1 MPGGKIRKSG
11 CEAGSGGVRAGLCK
25 TQARDIYR
33 TQLGLAFGMI
43 GKLRGI
49 VDAVG
54 ADHAIV
60 DVGGVG
66 YEVACSSRTL
76 SALPAPGEPVTLSI
90 ETHVREDAIK
100 LYGFLSEAERGWFRL
115 LQSVQGVGAKVAL
128 SILSTLDA
136 GQIANAIALQDKSMM
151 TRAPGVGP
159 KVALRIVN
167 ELRDKAPPLAF
178 SVAAAGQAPVAVN
191 GAKPAPAA
199 PSPAAEAVSALV
211 NLGYAPL
218 QANAAISAAMAKTG
232 DAPRTEDLIRLGLK
246 ELAR

>member
-1 MPGGKIRKSG
+1 
-11 CEAGSGGVRAGLCK
+11 
-25 TQARDIYR
+25 
-33 TQLGLAFGMI
+33 MI
-43 GKLRGI
+43 GKLRGV

-54 ADHAIV
+54 TEQAII

-76 SALPAPGEPVTLSI
+76 SMLPAPGEPVTLAI

-128 SILSTLDA
+128 SLLSTLDA
-136 GQIANAIALQDKSMM
+136 EHLAAAVALQDKAAI

-167 ELRDKAPPLAF
+167 ELKDKAPPLPI
-178 SVAAAGQAPVAVN
+178 SIAATMGQPSSTAN
-191 GAKPAPAA
+191 GARANGSD
-199 PSPAAEAVSALV
+199 PSPAAEAISALL
-211 NLGYAPL
+211 NLGYSAQ
-218 QANAAISAAMAKTG
+218 QARSAIAAAAEKAGQGVQT
-232 DAPRTEDLIRLGLK
+232 ADLIRLGLK

>member
-1 MPGGKIRKSG
+1 
-11 CEAGSGGVRAGLCK
+11 
-25 TQARDIYR
+25 
-33 TQLGLAFGMI
+33 MI

-49 VDAVG
+49 VDAAGV
-54 ADHAIV
+54 DHAII

-76 SALPAPGEPVTLSI
+76 AALPAPGEPVTLFI

-100 LYGFLSEAERGWFRL
+100 LFGFLSEAERAWFRL

-128 SILSTLDA
+128 SILSTLDTA
-136 GQIANAIALQDKSMM
+136 QLASAIALQDRAMV

-167 ELRDKAPPLAF
+167 ELKDKAPPLAV
-178 SVAAAGQAPVAVN
+178 SAALGPGHAPAAVN
-191 GAKPAPAA
+191 GAKPALAA
-199 PSPAAEAVSALV
+199 ASPVADAISALL
-211 NLGYAPL
+211 NLGYASA
-218 QANAAISAAMAKTG
+218 QANAAISAAMSKTG

>member
-1 MPGGKIRKSG
+1 
-11 CEAGSGGVRAGLCK
+11 
-25 TQARDIYR
+25 
-33 TQLGLAFGMI
+33 MI
-43 GKLRGI
+43 GKLRGV

-54 ADHAIV
+54 ADHAVI

-76 SALPAPGEPVTLSI
+76 SALPQAGEPVTLSI

-100 LYGFLSEAERGWFRL
+100 LYGFLNEAERGWFRL

-128 SILSTLDA
+128 SILSTLDV
-136 GQIANAIALQDKSMM
+136 GHLANAIALQDKATV

-167 ELRDKAPPLAF
+167 ELKDKAPPLAI
-178 SVAAAGQAPVAVN
+178 SHTAAMGQAPGPVN
-191 GAKPAPAA
+191 GAHLGSSML
-199 PSPAAEAVSALV
+199 SPVAEAVSALV

-218 QANAAISAAMAKTG
+218 QANATISAAVAKAG
-232 DAPRTEDLIRLGLK
+232 DAVRTEDLIRLSLK

>member
-1 MPGGKIRKSG
+1 
-11 CEAGSGGVRAGLCK
+11 
-25 TQARDIYR
+25 
-33 TQLGLAFGMI
+33 MI
-43 GKLRGI
+43 GKLRGQ

-54 ADHAIV
+54 ADHAII

-76 SALPAPGEPVTLSI
+76 SALPVPGEAVTLSI

-100 LYGFLSEAERGWFRL
+100 LYGFLTEAERGWFRL

-128 SILSTLDA
+128 SILSTLDV
-136 GQIANAIALQDKSMM
+136 GQLANAIALQDRSMV

-167 ELRDKAPPLAF
+167 ELKDKAPPLALTTTQ
-178 SVAAAGQAPVAVN
+178 VAGQIPSQTSSVKS
-191 GAKPAPAA
+191 GGIA
-199 PSPAAEAVSALV
+199 PSPAAEAVSALL

-218 QANAAISAAMAKTG
+218 QANAAISAAMSKAGET
-232 DAPRTEDLIRLGLK
+232 ARTEDLIRLGLK

>member
-1 MPGGKIRKSG
+1 
-11 CEAGSGGVRAGLCK
+11 
-25 TQARDIYR
+25 
-33 TQLGLAFGMI
+33 MI
-43 GKLRGI
+43 GKLRGT

-54 ADHAIV
+54 ADHALI

-76 SALPAPGEPVTLSI
+76 AALPQPGEPVTLSI

-136 GQIANAIALQDKSMM
+136 GQLATAIALQDRAMV

-167 ELRDKAPPLAF
+167 ELKDKVPPLALP
-178 SVAAAGQAPVAVN
+178 AAAMAGQAN
-191 GAKPAPAA
+191 GARPSAVV
-199 PSPAAEAVSALV
+199 SPAAEAVSALV

-218 QANAAISAAMAKTG
+218 QANAAISSALQKAGEEA
-232 DAPRTEDLIRLGLK
+232 RTENLIRLGLK

>member
-1 MPGGKIRKSG
+1 
-11 CEAGSGGVRAGLCK
+11 
-25 TQARDIYR
+25 
-33 TQLGLAFGMI
+33 MI

-54 ADHAIV
+54 ADHAII

-76 SALPAPGEPVTLSI
+76 GTLPQAGEPVTLSI

-115 LQSVQGVGAKVAL
+115 LQSVQGVGTKVAL
-128 SILSTLDA
+128 AILSTLDVA
-136 GQIANAIALQDKSMM
+136 QLASAIALQDRAMV

-167 ELRDKAPPLAF
+167 ELKDKAPPLAI
-178 SVAAAGQAPVAVN
+178 SGTALAGAMGGTVNAAKLVAAPV
-191 GAKPAPAA
+191 
-199 PSPAAEAVSALV
+199 SPAAEAVSALV
-211 NLGYAPL
+211 NLGYPPL
-218 QANAAISAAMAKTG
+218 QANAAISNAMQKCG
-232 DAPRTEDLIRLGLK
+232 EEPRTEDLIRLGLK

>member
-1 MPGGKIRKSG
+1 
-11 CEAGSGGVRAGLCK
+11 
-25 TQARDIYR
+25 
-33 TQLGLAFGMI
+33 MI
-43 GKLRGI
+43 GKLRGT

-60 DVGGVG
+60 DVNGVG

-76 SALPAPGEPVTLSI
+76 AALPAPGEAVTLSI

-136 GQIANAIALQDKSMM
+136 GQIANAIALQDRAMM
-151 TRAPGVGP
+151 ARAPGVGP

-167 ELRDKAPPLAF
+167 ELKDKAPPLAI
-178 SVAAAGQAPVAVN
+178 SAAASLAAAPAN
-191 GAKPAPAA
+191 GAKQAPAV
-199 PSPAAEAVSALV
+199 SPAAEAVSALV

-218 QANAAISAAMAKTG
+218 QANAAISSALQKAG
-232 DAPRTEDLIRLGLK
+232 EAPRTEDLIRHGLK

>member
-1 MPGGKIRKSG
+1 
-11 CEAGSGGVRAGLCK
+11 
-25 TQARDIYR
+25 
-33 TQLGLAFGMI
+33 MI
-43 GKLRGI
+43 GKLRGA

-54 ADHAIV
+54 ADHAII

-76 SALPAPGEPVTLSI
+76 AALPPPGEPATLSI

-128 SILSTLDA
+128 SILSTLDI
-136 GQIANAIALQDKSMM
+136 GQLAQAIAMQDRAAV

-167 ELRDKAPPLAF
+167 ELKDKAPPF
-178 SVAAAGQAPVAVN
+178 QISVAG
-191 GAKPAPAA
+191 GIGAPAA
-199 PSPAAEAVSALV
+199 PGKGNKPDAAVSPAAEAISALF
-211 NLGYAPL
+211 NLGYAQP
-218 QANAAISAAMAKTG
+218 QASAAISAALQKAG
-232 DAPRTEDLIRLGLK
+232 EAPRTENLIRLALK

>member
-1 MPGGKIRKSG
+1 
-11 CEAGSGGVRAGLCK
+11 
-25 TQARDIYR
+25 
-33 TQLGLAFGMI
+33 MI
-43 GKLRGI
+43 GKLRGL

-54 ADHAIV
+54 ADHAII

-76 SALPAPGEPVTLSI
+76 SALPAPGEAVTLSI

-100 LYGFLSEAERGWFRL
+100 LYGFLTEAERGWFRL

-128 SILSTLDA
+128 SILSTLDV
-136 GQIANAIALQDKSMM
+136 GHLANAIALQDKSMV

-167 ELRDKAPPLAF
+167 ELKDKAPPLALVTTQVAGHVPSQTN
-178 SVAAAGQAPVAVN
+178 SVKSGSI
-191 GAKPAPAA
+191 A
-199 PSPAAEAVSALV
+199 PSPAAEAVSALL

-218 QANAAISAAMAKTG
+218 QANAAISAAMSKAGET
-232 DAPRTEDLIRLGLK
+232 ARTEDLIRLGLK

>member
-1 MPGGKIRKSG
+1 
-11 CEAGSGGVRAGLCK
+11 
-25 TQARDIYR
+25 
-33 TQLGLAFGMI
+33 MI
-43 GKLRGI
+43 GKLRGV

-54 ADHAIV
+54 ADHAVI

-66 YEVACSSRTL
+66 YEVVCSSRTL
-76 SALPAPGEPVTLSI
+76 STLPAPGEPVTLSI

-100 LYGFLSEAERGWFRL
+100 LYGFISEAERGWFRL

-136 GQIANAIALQDKSMM
+136 GQLANAIALQDKSMV

-167 ELRDKAPPLAF
+167 ELKDKAPPLAL
-178 SVAAAGQAPVAVN
+178 SMAASAPQAGHPS
-191 GAKPAPAA
+191 GSKPASPA
-199 PSPAAEAVSALV
+199 PSAAAEAVSALV

-218 QANAAISAAMAKTG
+218 QANAAISTALTKTG
-232 DAPRTEDLIRLGLK
+232 EAARVEDLIRLGLK

>member
-1 MPGGKIRKSG
+1 M
-11 CEAGSGGVRAGLCK
+11 
-25 TQARDIYR
+25 
-33 TQLGLAFGMI
+33 
-43 GKLRGI
+43 

-54 ADHAIV
+54 ADHAII

-115 LQSVQGVGAKVAL
+115 LQSVQGVGSKVAL
-128 SILSTLDA
+128 SILSTLDV
-136 GQIANAIALQDKSMM
+136 GQLANAIALQDRSMVS
-151 TRAPGVGP
+151 RAPGVGP
-159 KVALRIVN
+159 KVALRLVN
-167 ELRDKAPPLAF
+167 ELRDKAPPLAL
-178 SVAAAGQAPVAVN
+178 VTAQVAGQAPSQTN
-191 GAKPAPAA
+191 GIKSASVA

-218 QANAAISAAMAKTG
+218 QANAAISAAMSKAG
-232 DAPRTEDLIRLGLK
+232 EEARTEDLIRLGLK

>member
-1 MPGGKIRKSG
+1 
-11 CEAGSGGVRAGLCK
+11 
-25 TQARDIYR
+25 
-33 TQLGLAFGMI
+33 MI
-43 GKLRGI
+43 GKLRGLI
-49 VDAVG
+49 DAVG
-54 ADHAIV
+54 ADHAII

-76 SALPAPGEPVTLSI
+76 SALPAPGEAVTLSI

-100 LYGFLSEAERGWFRL
+100 LYGFLTEAERGWFRL

-128 SILSTLDA
+128 SILSTLDV
-136 GQIANAIALQDKSMM
+136 GQLANAIALQDRSMV

-167 ELRDKAPPLAF
+167 ELKDKAPPLVLTTTQVAG
-178 SVAAAGQAPVAVN
+178 SVPSQTNSVKSG
-191 GAKPAPAA
+191 GIA
-199 PSPAAEAVSALV
+199 PSPAAEAVSALL

-218 QANAAISAAMAKTG
+218 QANAAISAAISKAGET
-232 DAPRTEDLIRLGLK
+232 ARTEDLIRLGLK